1 MVIESFCSASPESDA
16 PAEQAVSSRLV
27 AAAAA
32 THVMMRG
39 VFIVLLEFADRRGVV
54 HQHSSIAS
62 LSDVLTWRSVHV
74 RMLETVKDGVHRR
87 GCSARIAARE
97 SKATHRWEREFFSS
111 GLICAAVYV
120 EPSGRKIGA
129 KPKPFCPAAAVA
141 RRPGMTPSAV
151 NSRRSAVTAAAAQR
165 YCAP

>member
-1 MVIESFCSASPESDA
+1 IAAGRASAEVDVKLSLTLPAVNAMIIESVSAASPESDA

-62 LSDVLTWRSVHV
+62 VSDVLTWRSVHV
-74 RMLETVKDGVHRR
+74 RMLETVKDDLTG
-87 GCSARIAARE
+87 
-97 SKATHRWEREFFSS
+97 
-111 GLICAAVYV
+111 AAV
-120 EPSGRKIGA
+120 
-129 KPKPFCPAAAVA
+129 
-141 RRPGMTPSAV
+141 RPG
-151 NSRRSAVTAAAAQR
+151 SR
-165 YCAP
+165 PG

>member
-1 MVIESFCSASPESDA
+1 
-16 PAEQAVSSRLV
+16 LV

-74 RMLETVKDGVHRR
+74 RMLETVRDGVHRR
-87 GCSARIAARE
+87 GRSARIAATD
-97 SKATHRWEREFFSS
+97 SKARRRWERQFFSS
-111 GLICAAVYV
+111 GLVCAPADVD
-120 EPSGRKIGA
+120 PSGRQIG
-129 KPKPFCPAAAVA
+129 
-141 RRPGMTPSAV
+141 S
-151 NSRRSAVTAAAAQR
+151 
-165 YCAP
+165 

>member
-1 MVIESFCSASPESDA
+1 
-16 PAEQAVSSRLV
+16 SRLV

-62 LSDVLTWRSVHV
+62 VSDILTWRSVHV

-87 GCSARIAARE
+87 GCWATTAARE
-97 SKATHRWEREFFSS
+97 SKAMHRWEREIFFT
-111 GLICAAVYV
+111 GLICAAVDV
-120 EPSGRKIGA
+120 DPSGRKIG
-129 KPKPFCPAAAVA
+129 
-141 RRPGMTPSAV
+141 S
-151 NSRRSAVTAAAAQR
+151 
-165 YCAP
+165 